1 MCRGMYEL
9 MCKLI
14 KYSDFC
20 RTEQEATVLVVN
32 KNQPCAILV
41 REHFPHADW
50 MSVAAHSVPVLHQH
64 TLHITW
70 LQKKIRIDRNHNYD
84 WLS

>member
-1 MCRGMYEL
+1 MKESA
-9 MCKLI
+9 I

-41 REHFPHADW
+41 REHFPHADR
-50 MSVAAHSVPVLHQH
+50 MPVAAHGVPVLHQH
-64 TLHITW
+64 TLHITR
-70 LQKKIRIDRNHNYD
+70 LQKNIQM
-84 WLS
+84 